1 MEVVVTDEPDYVR
14 EKNNDYLSI
23 TNKYIRNPYIYSMPE
38 KPEQKVNLQDLID
51 EYLHSLDEMELIAY
65 NIAKSHLGTLFS
77 VEKSNHYLE
86 WFKGRSPK

>member
-1 MEVVVTDEPDYVR
+1 
-14 EKNNDYLSI
+14 
-23 TNKYIRNPYIYSMPE
+23 MPE

-51 EYLHSLDEMELIAY
+51 EYLRSLDEMGLNAY
-65 NIAKSHLGTLFS
+65 NIAKSHLGSLFS